1 MSRAK
6 DLLVYPNLVSKGK
19 PLTVRKAKTNPF
31 HSIISRMTDY
41 KDTEKEI
48 IITLR
53 GATETHVGTV
63 TYVGDLWCKCDIPC
77 PGISDTATIPYTVLY
92 SDLYVDEVRIT
103 VVGEGVDD
111 EFFK

>member
-19 PLTVRKAKTNPF
+19 PLTVRKAKPNPF
-31 HSIISRMTDY
+31 KSIVSLMTEY
-41 KDTEKEI
+41 KESEKEI
-48 IITLR
+48 IVTLR
-53 GATETHVGTV
+53 GATETHVGKV

-103 VVGEGVDD
+103 VVGEGVDN